1 MKMLINLNNISNIK
15 IRDKRKKEILNF
27 LIKYKDNYQI
37 VIFKNTFKKE
47 SKHPDYR
54 IFQSKPMESRAPE
67 VESKS
72 AEHFEDDIPF

>member
-1 MKMLINLNNISNIK
+1 MNEKNIGALWL
-15 IRDKRKKEILNF
+15 KESKNGN
-27 LIKYKDNYQI
+27 KYMSGVIEIDGTKHEI